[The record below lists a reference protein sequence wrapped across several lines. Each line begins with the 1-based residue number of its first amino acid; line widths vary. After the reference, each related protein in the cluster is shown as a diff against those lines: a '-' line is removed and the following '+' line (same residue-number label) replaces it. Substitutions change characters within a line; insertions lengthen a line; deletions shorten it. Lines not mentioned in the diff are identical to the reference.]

1 VARCATPDDVAAAVA
16 GEHGLPVAVRA
27 GGHSFDG
34 QSSTTGVLIDL
45 APMNRIEV
53 EDGRLRVGAGAR
65 LGEVYDELAAHGL
78 TIPAGCGATVG
89 IAGLTLGGG
98 LGILGRMHGL
108 TSDGSSPPRS
118 CSRTA
123 GA

>member
-1 VARCATPDDVAAAVA
+1 VARCATRDDVAAAVA

-27 GGHSFDG
+27 GDSFDG

-78 TIPAGCGATVG
+78 TIPAGCGATVE

-98 LGILGRMHGL
+98 LGIPGRMHGL
-108 TSDGSSPPRS
+108 TSDRLLAAEVVLPDG
-118 CSRTA
+118 